1 MDALLPGTVVRDGD
15 EYTIH
20 FEREYRGS
28 TDEVWSAITTPE
40 RAVRWLGELRGT
52 LAVGERVVL
61 QMGEAEDERA
71 DLDILACQRPDRIEL
86 GWLFPGEPYTRVV
99 VELRPVAADRTLVV
113 LDHLGFPKEHI
124 PGYGCGWHHYVD
136 RLAAYLAGEELP
148 AFEDYYPV
156 RLDEW
161 RERVAAA

>member
-1 MDALLPGTVVRDGD
+1 MDVLLPGTVVRDGD

-28 TDEVWSAITTPE
+28 ADEVWSAITTPE
-40 RAVRWLGELRGT
+40 RAARWLGDLRGT
-52 LAVGERVVL
+52 LAAGERVVL
-61 QMGEAEDERA
+61 QMGEAADERA
-71 DLDILACQRPDRIEL
+71 DLDIVECRRPERIEL
-86 GWLFPGEPYTRVV
+86 GWLFPGEPYTRVA
-99 VELRPVAADRTLVV
+99 VELRPMSADRTLVV
-113 LDHLGFPKEHI
+113 LDHSGFPKEHI

-136 RLAAYLAGEELP
+136 ALAAYLAGEAPP
-148 AFEDYYPV
+148 AFEDYYPA